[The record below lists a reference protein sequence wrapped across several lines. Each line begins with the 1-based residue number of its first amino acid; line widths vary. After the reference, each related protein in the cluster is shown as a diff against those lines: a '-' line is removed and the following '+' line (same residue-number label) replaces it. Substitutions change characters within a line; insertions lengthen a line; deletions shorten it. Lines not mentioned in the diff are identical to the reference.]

1 MPATQGRDN
10 ATFTLMET
18 RTRTIARLIKQAEH
32 YLQHHDWD
40 EAAVRCYRILALDAQ
55 NTEAQQKL
63 RQIYLQR
70 ELVEDMRTAVSRLSD
85 PDDASPHQQ
94 RRRLAF
100 SYKVL
105 SRWDGWLQDDSEQTP
120 VDELEEVAHILNTAY
135 LHGDDRKLLDAW
147 NRYVEACERH
157 APQRRALQWW
167 MAKQYAQHGFFAD
180 AAEVLTEMLGRGP
193 DDYDARYML
202 AEMRWWRDHAGCIA
216 WIP

>member
-1 MPATQGRDN
+1 
-10 ATFTLMET
+10 MET

-32 YLQHHDWD
+32 YILNRDWD
-40 EAAVRCYRILALDAQ
+40 EAATRCYRILTLDT
-55 NTEAQQKL
+55 NNVDAQQKL

-70 ELVEDMRTAVSRLSD
+70 ELAEDMRTALSRLSD
-85 PDDASPHQQ
+85 CQDASPHQH

-100 SYKVL
+100 SYRVL
-105 SRWDGWLQDDSEQTP
+105 SRWDGWLADDYEQTP
-120 VDELEEVAHILNTAY
+120 VDELEEVAQILTAAY
-135 LHGDDRKLLDAW
+135 LHGDDRDLSAAW
-147 NRYVEACERH
+147 TGYVQACAQH
-157 APQRRALQWW
+157 ADQRRAIQWW
-167 MAKQYAQHGFFAD
+167 MAKQYAQRGFFAD

>member
-1 MPATQGRDN
+1 
-10 ATFTLMET
+10 MES
-18 RTRTIARLIKQAEH
+18 RARSIARLIKQAEH
-32 YLQHHDWD
+32 YILHQDWD
-40 EAAVRCYRILALDAQ
+40 EAAMRCYRILALDG
-55 NTEAQQKL
+55 NNLDAQQKL

-70 ELVEDMRTAVSRLSD
+70 DLAEDMRSALSRLSD
-85 PDDASPHQQ
+85 PEDASPHQH

-105 SRWDGWLQDDSEQTP
+105 SRWEGWLEDDCEQTP
-120 VDELEEVAHILNTAY
+120 VDELEEVAHILNAANLY
-135 LHGDDRKLLDAW
+135 GEDRKLLYAW
-147 NRYVEACERH
+147 NRYVAACARH

-180 AAEVLTEMLGRGP
+180 AAEVLTEMLGCGP